1 MEQVLNYKAFNIE
14 LLEPHLQK
22 NEEENYTEQNKNSKK
37 NQNKRGNRAFIMQ
50 GGKLGKRKKATQ
62 EQHRI
67 VEIINL
73 IGNERTSN

>member
-1 MEQVLNYKAFNIE
+1 MRRKITQ
-14 LLEPHLQK
+14 
-22 NEEENYTEQNKNSKK
+22 SKTK
-37 NQNKRGNRAFIMQ
+37 TVRKIKIKRGNRAFIMQ
-50 GGKLGKRKKATQ
+50 GGKLGERKKATQ